1 MIDRQRQAW
10 ARMEDREIQPQPVR
24 RVPEDVLIRRWRL
37 QQFYRL
43 GFDADAARQLANS
56 QADLS
61 LARQL
66 VRSDCELE
74 TARAIIL

>member
-1 MIDRQRQAW
+1 
-10 ARMEDREIQPQPVR
+10 MEDREIQPQPVR

-43 GFDADAARQLANS
+43 GFDADTARQLANS

>member
-1 MIDRQRQAW
+1 
-10 ARMEDREIQPQPVR
+10 MEDRENQPQPVR

-43 GFDADAARQLANS
+43 GFDPDAARQLADS

-66 VRSDCELE
+66 VRSDCALE

>member
-1 MIDRQRQAW
+1 
-10 ARMEDREIQPQPVR
+10 MEDREIQPQPVR

-43 GFDADAARQLANS
+43 GFDVDAARQLANS

>member
-1 MIDRQRQAW
+1 
-10 ARMEDREIQPQPVR
+10 MEDTEIQPRPVR

-43 GFDADAARQLANS
+43 GFAADAARQLANS

-74 TARAIIL
+74 TARAIML

>member
-1 MIDRQRQAW
+1 
-10 ARMEDREIQPQPVR
+10 MEDMENQRQPVR

-56 QADLS
+56 HAALPR
-61 LARQL
+61 ARPL
-66 VRSDCELE
+66 GRSDCELE